1 MGTKRTDIVELLKRL
16 RISLDDERSGNV
28 QEPRQRYAD
37 FLRNILKPHLF
48 EPNSMKK
55 EEEEEESS
63 GSRHHHRRSSS
74 NGSSASTTTKE
85 VVYNHSDDQ
94 NPIPASNDHVVHP
107 STNEWSQLPSDFN
120 FLPFHEEWTSQN
132 VIPYATE
139 SPNFAPSGTNYLSSM
154 MNSASQFWF
163 QWRATLPINSLQ
175 SCSYHAFLVFSFFSF
190 FLNSSHC
197 KRI

>member
-1 MGTKRTDIVELLKRL
+1 MVNLLTKFTRVSYIQRTTEMNHSIVDGQKRELEIWAIKY
-16 RISLDDERSGNV
+16 
-28 QEPRQRYAD
+28 RQ
-37 FLRNILKPHLF
+37 FTMKILNF
-48 EPNSMKK
+48 E
-55 EEEEEESS
+55 
-63 GSRHHHRRSSS
+63 
-74 NGSSASTTTKE
+74 SSASTTTKE

-163 QWRATLPINSLQ
+163 Q
-175 SCSYHAFLVFSFFSF
+175 
-190 FLNSSHC
+190 
-197 KRI
+197 